1 MIDETSRSRRR
12 AAPGWGSVTIC
23 GGGNAAHALAVAA
36 SQNFGGAIDWLVSTD
51 EKAELLR
58 QGLTSGGLRSTG
70 VITASAD
77 RVRTI
82 SADPA
87 EVIPNADVI
96 IIVVPAFAHGAVLRR
111 IKPYVGERTAIGCMP
126 TRGGF
131 EFEAAQ
137 LAADRESV
145 RPTIFGL
152 QTLPWSTRVTS
163 LGRGVHIGAVKSEVV
178 LAALPATHAPTIA
191 ARVSEILGT
200 RVVAT
205 SSFLGLT
212 VGNPGQIIHPGLMY
226 AHFRSWRGEEY
237 DEDRVP
243 LLYAEASDEMGDLVK
258 RLSDDAIA
266 TGRALEAQ
274 SSGAFELQSVVL
286 PIHEWLRTA
295 YGQVTGD
302 MSTVASC
309 FRTGPIQARRAP
321 TIEVRPGK
329 FVPNFQYR
337 YLSEDVPFGL
347 VATRALAEVAA
358 VETPTIDEVITWAQS
373 VLQRT
378 YLVGD
383 GLQGDDAED
392 LPIPQ
397 NYGVSTVSDLVEWYT
412 EGDTSV
418 SRVSADSPSS

>member
-1 MIDETSRSRRR
+1 MIDEAGRGATKR
-12 AAPGWGSVTIC
+12 WESVTIC

-36 SQNFGGAIDWLVSTD
+36 SQNFDGAIDWLVSTD
-51 EKAELLR
+51 AKAELLR
-58 QGLTSGGLRSTG
+58 QGLTGGGLRSTG

-87 EVIPNADVI
+87 EVIPTADVI
-96 IIVVPAFAHGAVLRR
+96 IIVVPAFAHAAVLRR
-111 IKPYVGERTAIGCMP
+111 IKPYVTEMAAIGCMP

-152 QTLPWSTRVTS
+152 QTLPWSTRVTDV
-163 LGRGVHIGAVKSEVV
+163 GRSVHIGAVKSEVV
-178 LAALPATHAPTIA
+178 LAALPASHAPTIA

-200 RVVAT
+200 RVVPN

-226 AHFRSWRGEEY
+226 SHFRSWRGEEY

-243 LLYAEASDEMGDLVK
+243 LLYAEATNEMGVLVE

-266 TGRALEAQ
+266 TARALEAQ
-274 SSGAFELQSVVL
+274 SSGGFELQPVVL

-302 MSTVASC
+302 TSTVAGC
-309 FRTGPIQARRAP
+309 FRTGPIKARRAP
-321 TIEVRPGK
+321 MIEVRPGK

-347 VATRALAEVAA
+347 VATRALAEIAG
-358 VETPTIDEVITWAQS
+358 VETPMIDEVIAWAQS
-373 VLQRT
+373 VLQRA
-378 YLVGD
+378 YLLGD
-383 GLQGDDAED
+383 ALRGRDAED

-397 NYGVSTVSDLVEWYT
+397 NYGVSTVSDLIDWYT
-412 EGDTSV
+412 EGDPSI
-418 SRVSADSPSS
+418 SRVSADSSS